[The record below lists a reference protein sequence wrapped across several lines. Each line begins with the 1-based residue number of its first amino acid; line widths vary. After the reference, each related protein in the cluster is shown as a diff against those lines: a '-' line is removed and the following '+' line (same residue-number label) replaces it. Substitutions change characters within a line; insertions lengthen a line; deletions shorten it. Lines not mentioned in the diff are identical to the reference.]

1 MCGFDEKDTTIH
13 ISPCTHLHTELQH
26 TYTHTFP
33 QKPYDHQRVVAKYHH
48 ASKEHIQDAIDAAM
62 EARREWESMPF
73 EHRAAIFLKA
83 SDLLA
88 GKYRPDILATT
99 MVGQTKTVFQAEID
113 AACEVIDFYR
123 FAVAFAADLYRVS
136 SILKTLSYY
145 VHILYCN

>member
-1 MCGFDEKDTTIH
+1 MYTFIH
-13 ISPCTHLHTELQH
+13 RTHLHTH
-26 TYTHTFP
+26 THIP
-33 QKPYDHQRVVAKYHH
+33 PKPYDHQRVVAKYHH

-73 EHRAAIFLKA
+73 EHRAAIFLRA

-99 MVGQTKTVFQAEID
+99 MVGQAKTVFQAEID